1 LLSIMFFQR
10 HTMGGKMNLKRNAL
24 AALGV
29 VALAVPAAALA
40 KPGGGHGNGGGNG
53 HGNGGNPKVGYVFK
67 GSYGGAGLV
76 SVDKGNGH
84 VKKAGLVGQ
93 DVQFD
98 LSSAKLRVAD
108 SNGDGQVTADDVA
121 AGDRVQVKARLGR
134 KDPGAQPFEARKL
147 IDKSNPGEDGG
158 EDG

>member
-1 LLSIMFFQR
+1 MD
-10 HTMGGKMNLKRNAL
+10 LKRTTL
-24 AALGV
+24 VALGV
-29 VALAVPAAALA
+29 GALAVPAAALA
-40 KPGGGHGNGGGNG
+40 KPGDDRGNGGGHG

-67 GSYGGAGLV
+67 GTYGGAGLV

-98 LSSAKLRVAD
+98 LTSAKLRVAD
-108 SNGDGQVTADDVA
+108 ANGDGQVTADDVA
-121 AGDRVQVKARLGR
+121 AGDSVQVKARLGR

-147 IDKSNPGEDGG
+147 IDKTNPAEGGG